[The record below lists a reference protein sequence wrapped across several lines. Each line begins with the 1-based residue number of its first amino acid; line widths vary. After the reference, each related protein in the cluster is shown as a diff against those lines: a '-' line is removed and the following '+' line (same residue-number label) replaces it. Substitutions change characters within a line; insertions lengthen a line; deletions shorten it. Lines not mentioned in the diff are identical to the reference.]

1 MDAYEQKSADE
12 IIGLNNKL
20 LRLADVPVT
29 ASIMAGLVAK
39 SRGPP
44 GNEKGSLLPFNSC
57 RCCPLISDSESS
69 SKTTSPITSMKR
81 RLL

>member
-20 LRLADVPVT
+20 LRLAEVPVP

-39 SRGPP
+39 SRGSPE
-44 GNEKGSLLPFNSC
+44 NEK
-57 RCCPLISDSESS
+57 
-69 SKTTSPITSMKR
+69 
-81 RLL
+81 